1 MTSRPQ
7 KCPDSFFIVVFL
19 FSRHSSSSFF
29 FKRASSSLFFLSFSS
44 LRLNASSNRPSS
56 RIVSST
62 FFCRNSASPLPNR
75 RTNADDCSLHLRC
88 VSRAPSAKA
97 SSSSSLEGRRRE
109 RERAYDDFWSS
120 KVSKSFLYLEMMMKS
135 VCVLTLM
142 KEDTVVSLC
151 VLLLPPHHHR
161 IMLLFSPRRPTTLF
175 KSDYDDDDFCG

>member
-7 KCPDSFFIVVFL
+7 KCPDSFVVLVFL

-97 SSSSSLEGRRRE
+97 SSSSSLEGTTGK
-109 RERAYDDFWSS
+109 RARIRFLVVQSFVIFISRDDE
-120 KVSKSFLYLEMMMKS
+120 K
-135 VCVLTLM
+135 CVLTLM
-142 KEDTVVSLC
+142 KEDVVSLC

-161 IMLLFSPRRPTTLF
+161 MLLPPRF
-175 KSDYDDDDFCG
+175 

>member
-7 KCPDSFFIVVFL
+7 KCPDSFFVVVFL

-44 LRLNASSNRPSS
+44 FRLNASSNRPSS

-97 SSSSSLEGRRRE
+97 SSSSSLEGTTTGKRARIRR
-109 RERAYDDFWSS
+109 FFLVVQSF
-120 KVSKSFLYLEMMMKS
+120 KVIFIS
-135 VCVLTLM
+135 
-142 KEDTVVSLC
+142 
-151 VLLLPPHHHR
+151 R
-161 IMLLFSPRRPTTLF
+161 
-175 KSDYDDDDFCG
+175 DDDDEKCARVDFDERGHSRISLRTPSPTTPSPNNATLFTATTDDSFQKRL